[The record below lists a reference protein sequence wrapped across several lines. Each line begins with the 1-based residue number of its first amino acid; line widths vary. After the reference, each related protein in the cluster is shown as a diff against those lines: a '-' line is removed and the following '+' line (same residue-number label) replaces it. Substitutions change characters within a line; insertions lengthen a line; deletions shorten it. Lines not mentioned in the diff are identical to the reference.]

1 MFSVSAFFHNV
12 LNYLLSWVHPN
23 AHWGWLSCNRK
34 TGQLEREIIPLGK
47 KLKLLFLFN
56 HITEWIDTTHA
67 MRLYIHNKSLE
78 KGKKEA
84 SPASKEQISKFVDY
98 YSINMDDF
106 DPSDINEYK
115 TFEDFFAR
123 AHKAGSR
130 PIHRADDALTAVV
143 VADSRVVTYESVAET
158 KKIWI
163 KGHDF
168 SITNL
173 VMDTQVGSKYENA
186 AVASFRLSPQDYH
199 RYHSP
204 VTGKI
209 KLFRSI
215 PGDYY
220 QVDPVALQSQV
231 DILTRNRRA
240 YAIIETAEFGDVLF
254 VAIGATNVGSVVIHE
269 QFQKGGVQVKKGDE
283 LGHFQF
289 GGSSIIVAFQEE
301 RIKFDNDLLQLSKQ
315 RIQVSVE
322 VGMSL
327 GRATRSTRRGDMSPE
342 PTKLRTTP
350 PVCHGDV
357 EKHPESALRW
367 LDSRL
372 SFRIHVEKWAAKAKA
387 VAYHLRVLS
396 DTKHGPLPG
405 AVRNAVR
412 GVSRASPALRFRSVV
427 PGHDKATMKPAYQKP
442 AIEQPASHTE
452 NEQGLEPVH
461 ESYTAPLEDDIHRPP
476 PPGKWDTASYPG
488 PRSAA
493 TQVSRRTQVA

>member
-1 MFSVSAFFHNV
+1 MLSVSAFFHNV
-12 LNYLLSWVHPN
+12 INYLLPWVHPN

-67 MRLYIHNKSLE
+67 MRLYMHNKSLE

-84 SPASKEQISKFVDY
+84 SPASKEQIRKFVDY
-98 YSINMDDF
+98 YGINMDDF
-106 DPSDINEYK
+106 DLSDINEYN

-130 PIHRADDALTAVV
+130 PIHRPGDALTAVV
-143 VADSRVVTYESVAET
+143 VADSRVVT
-158 KKIWI
+158 
-163 KGHDF
+163 
-168 SITNL
+168 ITNL
-173 VMDTQVGSKYENA
+173 VMDTQLGSKYENA

-231 DILTRNRRA
+231 DTLTRNRRA
-240 YAIIETAEFGDVLF
+240 YVIIETAEFGDVLF

-269 QFQKGGVQVKKGDE
+269 QFQKSGVQVNKGDE

-289 GGSSIIVAFQEE
+289 GGSSIIVAFQVE
-301 RIKFDNDLLQLSKQ
+301 RIKFDNDLSQLSRQ
-315 RIQVSVE
+315 RIRVSVE

-327 GRATRSTRRGDMSPE
+327 GRATRSTRRGEMSPA
-342 PTKLRTTP
+342 PTYA
-350 PVCHGDV
+350 
-357 EKHPESALRW
+357 E
-367 LDSRL
+367 
-372 SFRIHVEKWAAKAKA
+372 
-387 VAYHLRVLS
+387 VA
-396 DTKHGPLPG
+396 DP
-405 AVRNAVR
+405 NA
-412 GVSRASPALRFRSVV
+412 
-427 PGHDKATMKPAYQKP
+427 
-442 AIEQPASHTE
+442 
-452 NEQGLEPVH
+452 
-461 ESYTAPLEDDIHRPP
+461 
-476 PPGKWDTASYPG
+476 
-488 PRSAA
+488 
-493 TQVSRRTQVA
+493 

>member
-1 MFSVSAFFHNV
+1 Q
-12 LNYLLSWVHPN
+12 N

-34 TGQLEREIIPLGK
+34 TGQLEREIILLGK

-56 HITEWIDTTHA
+56 HIIEWIDTTHA
-67 MRLYIHNKSLE
+67 MRLYMHNKSLE
-78 KGKKEA
+78 KDINTRIGKKEA

-98 YSINMDDF
+98 YGINMNDF
-106 DPSDINEYK
+106 DPSGINEYN

-130 PIHRADDALTAVV
+130 PIHRPDDALTAVV
-143 VADSRVVTYESVAET
+143 VADSRVVTYESVAEA

-173 VMDTQVGSKYENA
+173 VMDTQLGSKYENA

-199 RYHSP
+199 RYHSA

-240 YAIIETAEFGDVLF
+240 YVIIETAEFGDVLF

-269 QFQKGGVQVKKGDE
+269 QFQKSGVQVNKGDE
-283 LGHFQF
+283 LGHFEF
-289 GGSSIIVAFQEE
+289 GGSSIIVTFQVE

-327 GRATRSTRRGDMSPE
+327 GRATRSTRRGEMSPE
-342 PTKLRTTP
+342 PTYA
-350 PVCHGDV
+350 
-357 EKHPESALRW
+357 E
-367 LDSRL
+367 
-372 SFRIHVEKWAAKAKA
+372 
-387 VAYHLRVLS
+387 VA
-396 DTKHGPLPG
+396 DP
-405 AVRNAVR
+405 NA
-412 GVSRASPALRFRSVV
+412 
-427 PGHDKATMKPAYQKP
+427 
-442 AIEQPASHTE
+442 
-452 NEQGLEPVH
+452 
-461 ESYTAPLEDDIHRPP
+461 
-476 PPGKWDTASYPG
+476 
-488 PRSAA
+488 
-493 TQVSRRTQVA
+493 

>member
-1 MFSVSAFFHNV
+1 
-12 LNYLLSWVHPN
+12 
-23 AHWGWLSCNRK
+23 

-67 MRLYIHNKSLE
+67 MRLYMHNKSLE

-84 SPASKEQISKFVDY
+84 SPASKQQISKFVDY
-98 YSINMDDF
+98 YGINMDDF
-106 DPSDINEYK
+106 DPSDINEYN

-130 PIHRADDALTAVV
+130 PIHRPDDALTAVV

-173 VMDTQVGSKYENA
+173 VMDTQLGSKYEKA

-240 YAIIETAEFGDVLF
+240 YVIIETAEFGDVLF

-269 QFQKGGVQVKKGDE
+269 QFQKSGVQVNKGDE

-289 GGSSIIVAFQEE
+289 GGSSIIVAFQVE

-322 VGMSL
+322 VGDTVDETTAAASESIKEMVRW
-327 GRATRSTRRGDMSPE
+327 GATNGVSIHPKKTDVMHFSRS
-342 PTKLRTTP
+342 KLRTAP
-350 PVCHGDV
+350 PAIVPNPCREVGGKSEGSGLLPTSTHQY
-357 EKHPESALRW
+357 ETRSATECCPKR
-367 LDSRL
+367 RQ
-372 SFRIHVEKWAAKAKA
+372 
-387 VAYHLRVLS
+387 
-396 DTKHGPLPG
+396 
-405 AVRNAVR
+405 
-412 GVSRASPALRFRSVV
+412 GVSRASPALRLRSVV
-427 PGHDKATMKPAYQKP
+427 PRHDKAAMEPAYQRP

-452 NEQGLEPVH
+452 KEQGLEPVH
-461 ESYTAPLEDDIHRPP
+461 ETYTAPLEDDTHRRP
-476 PPGKWDTASYPG
+476 PPGKWDTASYSG
-488 PRSAA
+488 PRSTA
-493 TQVSRRTQVA
+493 TQVLRTTQVA

>member
-1 MFSVSAFFHNV
+1 MLSVSAFFHNV

-67 MRLYIHNKSLE
+67 MRLYMHNKSLE

-84 SPASKEQISKFVDY
+84 SPASKQQISKFVDY
-98 YSINMDDF
+98 YGINMDDF
-106 DPSDINEYK
+106 DPSDINEYN

-130 PIHRADDALTAVV
+130 PIHRPDDALTAVV
-143 VADSRVVTYESVAET
+143 VADSRVVAYESVAET

-173 VMDTQVGSKYENA
+173 VMDTQLGSKYENA

-240 YAIIETAEFGDVLF
+240 YVIIETAEFGDVLF

-269 QFQKGGVQVKKGDE
+269 QFQKSGVQVNKGDE

-289 GGSSIIVAFQEE
+289 GGSSIIVAFQME
-301 RIKFDNDLLQLSKQ
+301 RIKFDNDLLQLSKR

-322 VGMSL
+322 VASKKETADAFLHCGAASYGFTIHQGNFPVL
-327 GRATRSTRRGDMSPE
+327 DGSGRLSPAEVFDAEAAGALEGLRAALTLEDSATQDIIVCLDNLAAATCLRGTPSDSSQDVFLEFQALAASHRATQ
-342 PTKLRTTP
+342 
-350 PVCHGDV
+350 V
-357 EKHPESALRW
+357 RW
-367 LDSRL
+367 
-372 SFRIHVEKWAAKAKA
+372 
-387 VAYHLRVLS
+387 
-396 DTKHGPLPG
+396 
-405 AVRNAVR
+405 
-412 GVSRASPALRFRSVV
+412 V
-427 PGHDKATMKPAYQKP
+427 PGHTEIPGNEQADKLAKAGSSAPEPKGAQPTLAYLRRIARQKP
-442 AIEQPASHTE
+442 KEAFET
-452 NEQGLEPVH
+452 
-461 ESYTAPLEDDIHRPP
+461 
-476 PPGKWDTASYPG
+476 W
-488 PRSAA
+488 
-493 TQVSRRTQVA
+493 

>member
-1 MFSVSAFFHNV
+1 MLSVSAFFHNA

-34 TGQLEREIIPLGK
+34 TGQLEWEIIPLGK

-67 MRLYIHNKSLE
+67 MRLYMHNKSLE

-84 SPASKEQISKFVDY
+84 SPASKQQISKFVDY
-98 YSINMDDF
+98 YGINMDDF
-106 DPSDINEYK
+106 DSSDINEYN

-130 PIHRADDALTAVV
+130 PIHRPDDALTAVV

-163 KGHDF
+163 QGHDF

-173 VMDTQVGSKYENA
+173 VMDTQLGSKYENA

-199 RYHSP
+199 QYHSP

-220 QVDPVALQSQV
+220 QVDPVALQSHV

-240 YAIIETAEFGDVLF
+240 YVIIETAEFGDVLF

-269 QFQKGGVQVKKGDE
+269 QFQKSGVQVNKGDE

-289 GGSSIIVAFQEE
+289 GGSSIIVAFQME
-301 RIKFDNDLLQLSKQ
+301 RIKFDNDLLQLSKR

-327 GRATRSTRRGDMSPE
+327 GRATRSTRRGEMSPA
-342 PTKLRTTP
+342 PTYA
-350 PVCHGDV
+350 
-357 EKHPESALRW
+357 E
-367 LDSRL
+367 
-372 SFRIHVEKWAAKAKA
+372 
-387 VAYHLRVLS
+387 VA
-396 DTKHGPLPG
+396 DP
-405 AVRNAVR
+405 NA
-412 GVSRASPALRFRSVV
+412 
-427 PGHDKATMKPAYQKP
+427 
-442 AIEQPASHTE
+442 
-452 NEQGLEPVH
+452 
-461 ESYTAPLEDDIHRPP
+461 
-476 PPGKWDTASYPG
+476 
-488 PRSAA
+488 
-493 TQVSRRTQVA
+493 